1 MSEGGLV
8 RAPALNPPFIVAGIA
23 CLIAT
28 GLALMLKAPKRA
40 WRVESNSFRKE
51 EAVAEAK
58 VIIVRREKSRGP
70 AYLLLIFLGQL
81 GIHRFYLGKVGS
93 GIAQLLL
100 FVLGLATMLSRIGP
114 ILLVILWIWL
124 LIDLFLTASMVRKVN
139 AALYGD
145 GAA

>member
-1 MSEGGLV
+1 
-8 RAPALNPPFIVAGIA
+8 
-23 CLIAT
+23 
-28 GLALMLKAPKRA
+28 MLKAPKRA

-58 VIIVRREKSRGP
+58 VIIVRREKSKGP